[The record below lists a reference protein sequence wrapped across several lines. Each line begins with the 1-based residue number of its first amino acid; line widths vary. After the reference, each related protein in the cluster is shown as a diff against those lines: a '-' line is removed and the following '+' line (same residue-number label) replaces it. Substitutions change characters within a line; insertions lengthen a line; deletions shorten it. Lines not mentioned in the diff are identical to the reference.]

1 MYRPKEEQSK
11 SFLTT
16 QCFLPVK
23 TFTVETFCPTFIVE
37 SCLQN
42 AGFNSGQWLTQEGG
56 GVHIFS

>member
-1 MYRPKEEQSK
+1 MYRPKEEQSQ

-23 TFTVETFCPTFIVE
+23 TFTMETFCPTTFIVE

-42 AGFNSGQWLTQEGG
+42 AGFNSGPE
-56 GVHIFS
+56 